1 MFSTLRNLSMPF
13 GWEEILVMNPRAAG
27 RLLLPVCLVVGLVIS
42 EATVGAYQAD
52 PAIEGVTVQGRVKLS
67 GPPMDTVPIRV
78 YRDGD
83 YCGKTI
89 TSETVVVDPSTK
101 GVGNAIVSFVG
112 IKHGK
117 PSVPRESP
125 LILEIESKKCRFSPY
140 VSATVVGA
148 TLEIRN
154 LDPILHNLHAR
165 RDTRFGPTV
174 MNVIQPAG
182 TRSVQKPFSEDGF
195 LDVRCD
201 VHAFMS
207 AFIHVFD
214 HPYFAIT
221 DPSGSFVMTKVPP
234 GLYTLHIWHE
244 QFGTQERT
252 INVLPGEN
260 VTFEIEIGGKN
271 LAPADMGLVR

>member
-1 MFSTLRNLSMPF
+1 
-13 GWEEILVMNPRAAG
+13 MNPWVEG
-27 RLLLPVCLVVGLVIS
+27 RLLLPVCLAVGLVVS
-42 EATVGAYQAD
+42 AATAGAYQAD
-52 PAIEGVTVQGRVKLS
+52 DTIEGVTVQGRVKLA
-67 GPPMDTVPIRV
+67 GLPMDTVPIPV

-83 YCGKTI
+83 YCGETI
-89 TSETVVVDPSTK
+89 PSEAAVVDPSTK
-101 GVGNAIVSFVG
+101 GFGNAIVSLVG
-112 IKHGK
+112 IKQGK
-117 PSVPRESP
+117 PLVPSESP
-125 LILEIESKKCRFSPY
+125 LILEIESNKCRFVPH
-140 VSATVVGA
+140 VNATVVGA

-182 TRSVQKPFSEDGF
+182 TRSVQKPFSEAGF

-234 GLYTLHIWHE
+234 GLYKLHIWHE

-252 INVLPGEN
+252 INVRVGEN

-271 LAPADMGLVR
+271 LAPVDMGLVR

>member
-1 MFSTLRNLSMPF
+1 MGPGAT
-13 GWEEILVMNPRAAG
+13 G
-27 RLLLPVCLVVGLVIS
+27 RLLLPVCLVVGLVVS
-42 EATVGAYQAD
+42 EAVAGAYQAD
-52 PAIEGVTVQGRVKLS
+52 PTIEGVTVQGRVKLS
-67 GPPMDTVPIRV
+67 GLPMDTVPIRV

-83 YCGKTI
+83 YCGETI
-89 TSETVVVDPSTK
+89 PSETVVVDPSTK
-101 GVGNAIVSFVG
+101 GFGNAIVSLVG
-112 IKHGK
+112 IERGK
-117 PSVPRESP
+117 PVIPSESP
-125 LILEIESKKCRFSPY
+125 LILEIESKKCRFSPH

-182 TRSVQKPFSEDGF
+182 TRSVQKPFSGAAF

-207 AFIHVFD
+207 AFIHVFE

-221 DPSGSFVMTKVPP
+221 DPGGSFVMTKVPP

-252 INVLPGEN
+252 INVLSGEN
-260 VTFEIEIGGKN
+260 VTVEIEIGGKN
-271 LAPADMGLVR
+271 LAPADGGLVR